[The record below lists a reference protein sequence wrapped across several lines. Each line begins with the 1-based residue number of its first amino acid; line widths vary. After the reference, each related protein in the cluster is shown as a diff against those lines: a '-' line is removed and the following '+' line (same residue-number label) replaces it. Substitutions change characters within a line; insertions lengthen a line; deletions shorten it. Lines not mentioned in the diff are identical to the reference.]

1 MLEEYRGAQELL
13 AIHSNIGLVQKWE
26 PSVGLIYKVNFD
38 AAVFA
43 DLDASGVGVVVHN
56 DKREVMA
63 SLPTKGP
70 LVQDSE
76 EVKALAC
83 QRAMEFVVEAGF
95 SEVILEGDNVI
106 VMKSLISLK
115 PNRSR
120 LGDIYKD
127 IQCILTG
134 L

>member
-13 AIHSNIGLVQKWE
+13 AIHSNAELVQKWE
-26 PSVGLIYKVNFD
+26 PPMGLTYKVNFD

-43 DLDASGVGVVVHN
+43 DLDASGVGVVVRN